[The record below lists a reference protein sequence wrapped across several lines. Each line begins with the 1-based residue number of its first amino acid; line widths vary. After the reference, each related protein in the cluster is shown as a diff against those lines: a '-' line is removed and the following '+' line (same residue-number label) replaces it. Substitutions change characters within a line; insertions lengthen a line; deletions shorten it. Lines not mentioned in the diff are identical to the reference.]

1 MMMHSNQMPKT
12 VTKWLEKNK
21 EKIWAIDI
29 EDTDPNENG
38 DYSIWVYLK
47 GYKRDECHTIHRS
60 TAKAFLEDAK
70 CIEKCTDDC
79 ENCTKDTKFQE
90 SSQYYFNEE
99 GKLTKR

>member
-1 MMMHSNQMPKT
+1 MPKT

-60 TAKAFLEDAK
+60 TARAFLEDAK
-70 CIEKCTDDC
+70 YIEKCTDDC
-79 ENCTKDTKFQE
+79 ENCTKDMKFQE